1 MLVVKSIDVI
11 HTDRDSIQ
19 IASIPKMDVFTLND
33 LDQHITFEMIHGQ
46 TFSNSRGERIC
57 IGMSSAA
64 QTAIGLPF
72 EVFESMNNTIAS
84 LNHENAFLRHE
95 NTYLRHILAN
105 NKNDVKLCKQHNP
118 SERLLRC
125 IIEI

>member
-1 MLVVKSIDVI
+1 MSMLVVKSIDVI

-64 QTAIGLPF
+64 QEAIGLPF
-72 EVFESMNNTIAS
+72 EIFESMNNMAAR
-84 LNHENAFLRHE
+84 LQKENLFLRHMLAE
-95 NTYLRHILAN
+95 NRN
-105 NKNDVKLCKQHNP
+105 NVGLYKQQT
-118 SERLLRC
+118 STERLLRC
-125 IIEI
+125 ITEI